1 MWCVYSCYLG
11 CSKMGLC
18 GFELQG
24 CVICLHKDFFFSIAC
39 MGYADILDLLCCKK
53 YPVLMS
59 QEV

>member
-1 MWCVYSCYLG
+1 MWCVYVCYLG

-18 GFELQG
+18 GFELHG
-24 CVICLHKDFFFSIAC
+24 CVICLHNDFVLVLRAWVMQTFWI
-39 MGYADILDLLCCKK
+39 YYVVKK